1 MKLLFSAMLI
11 GLTWWTSLW
20 FTPDQAGQRLFRLQ
34 QFNEAAETFR
44 DPIWQGVAWYRA
56 GEFEKA
62 ATAFARAEGA
72 DARYNQ
78 GNAFMLMGQYEQAV
92 EQFDKAL
99 IERPDWQ
106 AAITNRTIAAARA
119 EALKEE
125 GGDFGDQQI
134 GADEIRFDKKNPG
147 GQETTLEKEKA
158 TTDSNMQAL
167 WLRRVQTSPSD
178 FLKTK
183 FQYQLQEVQE

>member
-134 GADEIRFDKKNPG
+134 GADEIGFDKKNPG

-178 FLKTK
+178 FLKAK

>member
-62 ATAFARAEGA
+62 VPAFARAEGA

-178 FLKTK
+178 FLKAK